1 MPAIV
6 GPILLRQG
14 CYAFDLW
21 TPEEGLSRG
30 YGYRRVGDA
39 HYARNAEIKSRARQP
54 DAIVVC
60 ATLEEFTTA
69 VAEREA
75 TYRSLVSG
83 LRSQSVG
90 SDRKMERTI
99 RELMEPVVAAVITQ

>member
-6 GPILLRQG
+6 GPILLKQG

-21 TPEEGLSRG
+21 TPEEGLSPG
-30 YGYRRVGDA
+30 YGYRRIEDA
-39 HYARNAEIKSRARQP
+39 QYARNAEIKSRRRQP
-54 DAIVVC
+54 EAMLVC

-75 TYRSLVSG
+75 TYRSLVSR
-83 LRSQSVG
+83 LRPQLAG
-90 SDRKMERTI
+90 SARTMERTI
-99 RELMEPVVAAVITQ
+99 RELI